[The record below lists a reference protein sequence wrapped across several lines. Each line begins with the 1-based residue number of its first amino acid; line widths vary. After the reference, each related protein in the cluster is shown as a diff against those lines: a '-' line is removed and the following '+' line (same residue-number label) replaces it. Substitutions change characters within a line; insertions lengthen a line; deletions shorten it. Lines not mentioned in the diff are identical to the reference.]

1 MDFSIEDF
9 IIFSYFCIM
18 DVHQTEQLCIK
29 KEENLLTLFFGNLA
43 KEAAT
48 EQHETIEGYTIDLPQ
63 KIAKEYQTFLA
74 TLWTEA
80 CPDSYKGKPLILEE
94 VELRKRM
101 TAGDYAKLVAAYHDA
116 TKQTLWERLTKNNH
130 VDVTYYKGL
139 MHEYTREL
147 LKLMRIDFLEEITGN
162 HIRNK
167 TFENN

>member
-1 MDFSIEDF
+1 
-9 IIFSYFCIM
+9 M

-48 EQHETIEGYTIDLPQ
+48 D
-63 KIAKEYQTFLA
+63 
-74 TLWTEA
+74 
-80 CPDSYKGKPLILEE
+80 LEE

-167 TFENN
+167 TFENEVKH

>member
-1 MDFSIEDF
+1 MDFSIEVF

-48 EQHETIEGYTIDLPQ
+48 D
-63 KIAKEYQTFLA
+63 
-74 TLWTEA
+74 
-80 CPDSYKGKPLILEE
+80 LEE

-167 TFENN
+167 TFENEVKH